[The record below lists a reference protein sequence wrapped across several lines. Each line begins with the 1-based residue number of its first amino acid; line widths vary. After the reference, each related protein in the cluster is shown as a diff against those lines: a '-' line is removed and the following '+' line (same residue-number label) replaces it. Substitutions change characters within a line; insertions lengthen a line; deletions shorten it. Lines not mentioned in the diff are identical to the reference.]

1 MKNIIIIGGGAA
13 GMMAA
18 IFCSRAGDSVTLLEQ
33 NEKLGKKIFIT
44 GKGRCN
50 ITNACDMEELF
61 QHMVSNEKF
70 MYSSF
75 YSFTNQD
82 AIDFFNALGCKT
94 KVERGNRVFPQSDKS
109 SDVIHSLEKELQ
121 RNHVKVKLHTKVT
134 DLLVDS
140 GTCIGVKTQSDVLHC
155 DSVIVATGGKSYES
169 TGSRGD
175 GYRFAN
181 KLGLE
186 VVEPRPA
193 LVPVETVEQDIL
205 EMQGLAL
212 KNVEVTFYTEKKG
225 KPKSIYKEFGEM
237 LFTHFGMSGPII
249 LSGSS
254 YVGKY
259 IGKEKV
265 WVSID
270 CKPALSSEQLDRRIL
285 RDFEKEQNVL
295 FKNSLS
301 GLLPRTMIPVIIKR
315 SGILPNKQVNLVT
328 REERQC
334 LVDHIKNFVVHISS
348 LRGFREAIITQG
360 GVKVKEINPSTM
372 ECKKINNLYFA
383 GEVLDLDALT
393 GGFNLQIAWS
403 TAYLAASSIQCEDET
418 PQK

>member
-1 MKNIIIIGGGAA
+1 
-13 GMMAA
+13 
-18 IFCSRAGDSVTLLEQ
+18 
-33 NEKLGKKIFIT
+33 
-44 GKGRCN
+44 
-50 ITNACDMEELF
+50 
-61 QHMVSNEKF
+61 
-70 MYSSF
+70 
-75 YSFTNQD
+75 
-82 AIDFFNALGCKT
+82 
-94 KVERGNRVFPQSDKS
+94 
-109 SDVIHSLEKELQ
+109 
-121 RNHVKVKLHTKVT
+121 
-134 DLLVDS
+134 
-140 GTCIGVKTQSDVLHC
+140 
-155 DSVIVATGGKSYES
+155 
-169 TGSRGD
+169 
-175 GYRFAN
+175 
-181 KLGLE
+181 
-186 VVEPRPA
+186 
-193 LVPVETVEQDIL
+193 
-205 EMQGLAL
+205 
-212 KNVEVTFYTEKKG
+212 
-225 KPKSIYKEFGEM
+225 
-237 LFTHFGMSGPII
+237 MSGPII